1 MGLFGRRKEAKP
13 AVMPVDPD
21 EEKTR
26 KMIEVASSIDE
37 KIEMSDKKVAA
48 LEAKRKA
55 YLEKAKVA
63 RKEKRNLEVQRLCI
77 SIKQCDENTKRQI
90 AMGVKLTKLKNL
102 CEQYLEQNDF
112 IMSVTSATELME
124 KYGCDQAQAEK
135 MMDKLQDLKDRN
147 DEINETVM
155 EGVEDDLADNE
166 DILNEIDES
175 NAEDAKKEAES
186 ALPSAPTTVHGGA
199 VKKPTPAKQEKEE
212 DLDGLLAE
220 LG

>member
-1 MGLFGRRKEAKP
+1 
-13 AVMPVDPD
+13 
-21 EEKTR
+21 
-26 KMIEVASSIDE
+26 
-37 KIEMSDKKVAA
+37 
-48 LEAKRKA
+48 
-55 YLEKAKVA
+55 
-63 RKEKRNLEVQRLCI
+63 
-77 SIKQCDENTKRQI
+77 
-90 AMGVKLTKLKNL
+90 MGVKLTKLKNL

-124 KYGCDQAQAEK
+124 KYGWYVLVGELIHSDQAQAEK

-155 EGVEDDLADNE
+155 EGVEEDLADNE

-199 VKKPTPAKQEKEE
+199 VKKPTPAKLEKEE

-220 LG
+220 LGWRVCFQILCSGGCEGAVERWCDEGKDESRGVERRRHDEKIYHWLNDNRGERVE